1 MPDSISPV
9 RVGLKS
15 AATPVQ
21 TRVTTTHSAEETIAF
36 GRELAR
42 NIVPPCLILLEGE
55 LGSGKTTLTK
65 GIVAGLGA
73 AREEDVNS
81 PSFTLVQEYGPSTSL
96 TGPKGAAPRI
106 FHADLYRIESAAE
119 LATLG
124 LDDLWTQPA
133 IVIVEW
139 GEKLWDNAPAPQV
152 VIQMDHVSSE
162 ERRIRVEHFAKA

>member
-1 MPDSISPV
+1 MTDWAAWRLFLLMVKLIPRV
-9 RVGLKS
+9 R
-15 AATPVQ
+15 
-21 TRVTTTHSAEETIAF
+21 TREITTHSAEETTAL

-42 NIVPPCLILLEGE
+42 ELKPPCLILLQGD

-73 AREEDVNS
+73 AREEDVTS
-81 PSFTLVQEYGPSTSL
+81 PSFTLAQEYGGL
-96 TGPKGAAPRI
+96 PRV
-106 FHADLYRIESAAE
+106 FHADLYRIESTAE

-124 LDDLWTQPA
+124 LDELWTQQA

-152 VIQMDHVSSE
+152 VIQMEHVSSE
-162 ERRIRVEHFAKA
+162 ERRIKVERFENP